1 MLKVANN
8 PFELSFIILNVVMLS
23 VAMLNVVAPKIICKT
38 FGFVNE
44 TLICINLYFQFQIFQ
59 NSLLVC

>member
-1 MLKVANN
+1 MLKVTNN

-44 TLICINLYFQFQIFQ
+44 ILIRINFKGP
-59 NSLLVC
+59 